1 MSKLKNNIILIGPMG
16 SGKSSIGKKLS
27 KVMKFD
33 FVDTDNLIEENTG
46 VDIPTIF
53 EHEGEAGFRERER
66 NILQEISDC
75 QQTVIGTGGGIITS
89 EKNRETIKRMG
100 FVVYLTASVK
110 ELVYRTEHDK
120 NRPLINSD
128 DAENKIKNIIN
139 DRKEYYE
146 STSNMTISTDNYD
159 TVKISKIIIKNY
171 EKYKKN
177 NS

>member
-1 MSKLKNNIILIGPMG
+1 
-16 SGKSSIGKKLS
+16 
-27 KVMKFD
+27 
-33 FVDTDNLIEENTG
+33 
-46 VDIPTIF
+46 
-53 EHEGEAGFRERER
+53 
-66 NILQEISDC
+66 
-75 QQTVIGTGGGIITS
+75 
-89 EKNRETIKRMG
+89 MG